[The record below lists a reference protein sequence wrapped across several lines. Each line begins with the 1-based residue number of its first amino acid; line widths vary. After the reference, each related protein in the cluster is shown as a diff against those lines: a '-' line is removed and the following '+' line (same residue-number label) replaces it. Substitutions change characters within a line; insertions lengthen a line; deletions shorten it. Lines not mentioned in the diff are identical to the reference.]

1 MTIYPVCNVL
11 CFRPP
16 HSPNVDVTLE
26 RLGGLV
32 GGWRRVGEGDGLGA
46 EVVEVAVL
54 AEEERL
60 RGRRVELL
68 AAHDEVRGEV
78 RSAVLWRVSERKRP

>member
-1 MTIYPVCNVL
+1 M
-11 CFRPP
+11 
-16 HSPNVDVTLE
+16 TLE

-60 RGRRVELL
+60 RRRGVELL

-78 RSAVLWRVSERKRP
+78 RSAVLWRVSASAWGGLLIHFF